1 MAMKITHPLEAK
13 VDRIIRLNLGE
24 RETWKVDQK
33 ILVSRFDPIRN
44 KGYVTKR
51 MAVLGFILTD
61 DFSAYKYIGAR
72 NYAIKPPSIK
82 QFKKPEPRNR
92 RVFMTPKRINP
103 RNDWVAKEVLKVA
116 PRLRGLLRHLMLFE
130 YVSTGLLDRDGKKRV
145 TDMVVSLRKQGY
157 QINASREW
165 SEKIGTKVTIYK
177 LKTSNSSELLEAC

>member
-24 RETWKVDQK
+24 RETWKAGQK

-72 NYAIKPPSIK
+72 NYVINPANIT
-82 QFKKPEPRNR
+82 QFKNPEPRNR
-92 RVFMTPKRINP
+92 RVFMTPKRINQ
-103 RNDWVAKEVLKVA
+103 RKDWVAKEVLRVA
-116 PRLRGLLRHLMLFE
+116 PRLRGLLRHLILFE
-130 YVSTGLLDRDGKKRV
+130 YVSTGMLDKAGKKRV
-145 TDMVVSLRKQGY
+145 MDMVVSLRKEGY

-165 SEKIGTKVTIYK
+165 SDKIGTKVMIYK
-177 LKTSNSSELLEAC
+177 LKNL

>member
-61 DFSAYKYIGAR
+61 DFSAYKYIGER
-72 NYAIKPPSIK
+72 NYVIKPSSIK